1 MTRRMKTA
9 LCVLLVAAIL
19 TTAVVVLLSGS
30 GNGYET
36 VFRAGVKSL
45 FEADSKTVKITYKLA
60 ADGET
65 EEEGETL
72 VMIENGKRYEA
83 STDRLTGETREI
95 YEFPDKRYSNIDHE
109 NKTYELYD
117 MSWNSMPQS
126 EPEEDP
132 AQDTLIRIVKLF
144 SDFFMG
150 NAKNQFVRE
159 PMDGGN
165 RYVLMLKTEQMPDLV
180 NLLVN
185 LVNETEEA
193 RGLRDSV
200 TVEYMDK
207 NAAIKAY
214 YKKLTGDE
222 IDGRVMEHYSFTT
235 WDDWAKPDNER
246 LNDAY
251 FDFKNEM
258 EEMYHEAG
266 ENVSPNACVFV
277 NEDGTYE
284 VYASQKNMYAR
295 RLLENLP
302 LPHGMSEL
310 VYPSNLTIEYFR
322 AEFEVSDEGYITHIS
337 LKGEVSVQDVLEK
350 THTGTLEAEI
360 DIDAYNTTKI
370 TLFDVDAYTNKE
382 REAYVAPE
390 TDIGEAAIEF
400 LGETYEVN
408 YTYCVEE

>member
-1 MTRRMKTA
+1 MTKRMKTA

-19 TTAVVVLLSGS
+19 TTAAVVLLSGS

-45 FEADSKTVKITYKLA
+45 IDADSKTVKITYKLA

-72 VMIENGKRYEA
+72 VMIENGKRYEF
-83 STDRLTGETREI
+83 STDRLTGETSEI
-95 YEFPDKRYSNIDHE
+95 YDFPDRQYSDIDHE

-117 MSWNSMPQS
+117 KNWNSMPQS
-126 EPEEDP
+126 EPAEDP
-132 AQDTLIRIVKLF
+132 TQDTVIRIVKLF

-165 RYVLMLKTEQMPDLV
+165 RYILMLKTEQMPDLV

-185 LVNETEEA
+185 LFNESEEA
-193 RGLRDSV
+193 RGLSDSV

-222 IDGRVMEHYSFTT
+222 IDERVMEHYLFST
-235 WDDWAKPDNER
+235 WSDWAKPDNER

-251 FDFKNEM
+251 SDFKKEM
-258 EEMYHEAG
+258 EEMYYKAG

-284 VYASQKNMYAR
+284 VYASEKDMYVK
-295 RLLENLP
+295 RLTENLP
-302 LPHGMSEL
+302 LPDGMDEF

-350 THTGTLEAEI
+350 THTGTLEAGF
-360 DIDAYNTTKI
+360 DISAYNTTEI
-370 TLFDVDAYTNKE
+370 TLFDVDAYTRKE
-382 REAYVAPE
+382 REAFIPPE
-390 TDIGEAAIEF
+390 TAIGEATIEF

-408 YTYCVEE
+408 YTYYVEE

>member
-1 MTRRMKTA
+1 MNKRMKIALIVLAAAACLTA
-9 LCVLLVAAIL
+9 CALI
-19 TTAVVVLLSGS
+19 LLSGS

-45 FEADSKTVKITYKLA
+45 FEADSKTVKVTYRLA

-65 EEEGETL
+65 DEEGETL
-72 VMIENGKRYEA
+72 VMIENDKRYEF
-83 STDRLTGETREI
+83 STDRLTGETSEI
-95 YEFPDKRYSNIDHE
+95 YDFPDKRYSDIDHE

-117 MSWNSMPQS
+117 KNWNSMPLS

-132 AQDTLIRIVKLF
+132 TQDTVIRIVKLF

-165 RYVLMLKTEQMPDLV
+165 RYILMLKTEQMPDLV

-185 LVNETEEA
+185 LFNESEEM
-193 RGLRDSV
+193 RGLSNSV
-200 TVEYMDK
+200 SIEYMDK
-207 NAAIKAY
+207 DAAIKAY
-214 YKKLTGDE
+214 YKKLTGNE
-222 IDGRVMEHYSFTT
+222 IDERVMEHYVFPT

-251 FDFKNEM
+251 SDFRKEM
-258 EEMYHEAG
+258 HDMYCEAG
-266 ENVSPNACVFV
+266 ENVSPTAFVFV

-284 VYASQKNMYAR
+284 VYASEKDMYVK
-295 RLLENLP
+295 RLTENLP
-302 LPHGMSEL
+302 LPDGMDEF

-350 THTGTLEAEI
+350 THTGTLEAEF
-360 DIDAYNTTKI
+360 DIDDYNTTEI
-370 TLFDVDAYTNKE
+370 TLFDVDAYTRKE
-382 REAYVAPE
+382 REKYVAPE
-390 TDIGEAAIEF
+390 TAIREATIEF

-408 YTYCVEE
+408 YEYYVEE